1 MFRRKPVRAA
11 NDADIQGLG
20 AVSGRGVDL
29 VLVLGTGF
37 GSSLFV
43 DGTNVEAG
51 TNRIRKSERSS
62 RDENVPRGSLSSG
75 LGFDQLFASIE
86 PERVSVRPLP
96 VCSSHP

>member
-1 MFRRKPVRAA
+1 VFRRKPVRAA

-43 DGTNVEAG
+43 DGTLVTNVEG
-51 TNRIRKSERSS
+51 GN
-62 RDENVPRGSLSSG
+62 
-75 LGFDQLFASIE
+75 E
-86 PERVSVRPLP
+86 PDPQI
-96 VCSSHP
+96 